1 MMYKKDKRFQVL
13 ANMIMALATVL
24 CVLPLILLVISSF
37 TANKDITL
45 YGYSFFPK
53 HFSMEAYSYIWNE
66 RAQIF
71 RAYFITVLVTT
82 VGTTIGLIISI
93 LYAYVL
99 SKPYF
104 PGKKFFSLYILF
116 TMLFN
121 GGLVP
126 TYIMYTRYL
135 HMKNTIWALI
145 IPGLM
150 MNAFNV
156 LLIRSYIQNNV
167 PQSLIE
173 AAKIDGA
180 GEFTVVQKVVLPM
193 SKPIIATIGL
203 FIGVAYWND
212 WQNGLYYVTDEKI
225 YSIQSIQQILNN
237 MLKNIEYLSKNA
249 TSVAKSTSLA
259 GTLPA
264 ATVRMAIAVIGL
276 LPILII
282 YPFIQKY
289 FVKGIALGA
298 VKE

>member
-1 MMYKKDKRFQVL
+1 MHKKEIRFQL
-13 ANMIMALATVL
+13 LCHIIMGIAAVVTI
-24 CVLPLILLVISSF
+24 LPLILLFISSI

-45 YGYSFFPK
+45 YGYSFVPK
-53 HFSMEAYSYIWNE
+53 HLSMEAYSYIWNE
-66 RAQIF
+66 RMQIF
-71 RAYFITVLVTT
+71 RAYFITVFVTA
-82 VGTTIGLIISI
+82 VGTGVGLSISV
-93 LYAYVL
+93 LYAYAL

-104 PGKKFFSLYILF
+104 PGKKFFSFFILF

-126 TYIMYTRYL
+126 SYIMYTRDL
-135 HMKNTIWALI
+135 HMKNTILALI
-145 IPGLM
+145 IPGLL

-156 LLIRSYIQNNV
+156 ILIRSYFQNNV
-167 PQSLIE
+167 PLSLVE
-173 AAKIDGA
+173 AAQIDGA
-180 GEFTVVQKVVLPM
+180 SEFQVVLKVVLPM

-225 YSIQSIQQILNN
+225 YSIQQILNN

-276 LPILII
+276 LPILVI
-282 YPFIQKY
+282 YPFVQKY
-289 FVKGIALGA
+289 FVKGISLGA
-298 VKE
+298 VKG

>member
-1 MMYKKDKRFQVL
+1 MHKKEIRFQL
-13 ANMIMALATVL
+13 LCHIIMGIAAVVTI
-24 CVLPLILLVISSF
+24 LPLILLFISSI

-45 YGYSFFPK
+45 YGYSFVPK
-53 HFSMEAYSYIWNE
+53 HLSMETYSYIWNE
-66 RAQIF
+66 RMQIF
-71 RAYFITVLVTT
+71 RAYFITVFVTA
-82 VGTTIGLIISI
+82 VGTGVGLSISV
-93 LYAYVL
+93 LYAYAL

-104 PGKKFFSLYILF
+104 PGKKFFSFFILF

-126 TYIMYTRYL
+126 SYIMYTRYL
-135 HMKNTIWALI
+135 HMKNTILALI
-145 IPGLM
+145 IPGLL

-156 LLIRSYIQNNV
+156 ILIRSYFQNNV
-167 PQSLIE
+167 PLSLVE
-173 AAKIDGA
+173 AAQIDGA
-180 GEFTVVQKVVLPM
+180 SEFQVVLKVVLPM

-225 YSIQSIQQILNN
+225 YSIQQILNN

-276 LPILII
+276 LPILVI
-282 YPFIQKY
+282 YPFVQKY
-289 FVKGIALGA
+289 FVKGISLGA
-298 VKE
+298 VKG

>member
-1 MMYKKDKRFQVL
+1 MQKKEKRDQILCNAV
-13 ANMIMALATVL
+13 MAAVTVITI
-24 CVLPLILLVISSF
+24 LPLILLFIASV
-37 TANKDITL
+37 TENTDITL

-53 HFSMEAYSYIWNE
+53 HLSMEAYSYIWNE
-66 RAQIF
+66 RHQIF
-71 RAYFITVLVTT
+71 HAYFITIFVTA
-82 VGTTIGLIISI
+82 VGTTAGLGMSI

-99 SKPYF
+99 SRPQF
-104 PGKKFFSLYILF
+104 PGKKFFSLYLLF

-135 HMKNTIWALI
+135 NMKNTIGALI
-145 IPGLM
+145 VPGLM
-150 MNAFNV
+150 MSAFNV
-156 LLIRSYIQNNV
+156 LLIRSYFQNNV
-167 PQSLIE
+167 PQALIE

-180 GEFTVVQKVVLPM
+180 SEFTVVSKVVIPL

-212 WQNGLYYVTDEKI
+212 WQNGLYYITDEKL
-225 YSIQSIQQILNN
+225 YSIQQILNN

-282 YPFIQKY
+282 YPFVQKY
-289 FVKGIALGA
+289 FVKGISLGA

>member
-225 YSIQSIQQILNN
+225 YSIQQILNN